1 MARKKTV
8 IKREKIAPVKKKRKL
23 SEEAKQKLRDRL
35 AVMRAKKKPA
45 EYKNIAKSVLALP
58 DDDKYSFKNVKAWIR
73 KSKDL
78 LAEYNSTARSIKF
91 TPQEK
96 QRASAAAD
104 HKKAYIR
111 YCENYLK
118 TGDWIAIFSGEDE
131 TNKVIPKC
139 VALAYYPDGTPK
151 RSVGIFYPDINA
163 VWTKEMNEL
172 DYRGEDGT
180 VGYGNAPAR
189 VYQSK
194 LKAMTDKQFD
204 SLT

>member
-1 MARKKTV
+1 MARKKIV
-8 IKREKIAPVKKKRKL
+8 VKREKLAPMKKKRKL

-45 EYKNIAKSVLALP
+45 EYKNIAKSVLDLP
-58 DDDKYSFKNVKAWIR
+58 DDDKYSFKNVTVWIR

-78 LAEYNSTARSIKF
+78 VTEYNKTARSIRF

-96 QRASAAAD
+96 QKASTAAD

-111 YCENYLK
+111 YCEYYLK
-118 TGDWIAIFSGEDE
+118 TGDWVAVFSGEDE

-139 VALAYYPDGTPK
+139 VAMAYYEDGTPK
-151 RSVGIFYPDINA
+151 RSAGVYYPDINM
-163 VWTKEMNEL
+163 VWKQDMIEV
-172 DYRGEDGT
+172 DYAPVKTISQT
-180 VGYGNAPAR
+180 V
-189 VYQSK
+189 
-194 LKAMTDKQFD
+194 AMTDKQFD

>member
-8 IKREKIAPVKKKRKL
+8 IKREKITPVKKKRKL

-35 AVMRAKKKPA
+35 AVMRANKKPA

-58 DDDKYSFKNVKAWIR
+58 DDDKYSFKNVKVWIR

-78 LAEYNSTARSIKF
+78 VAEYNKTARSIRF
-91 TPQEK
+91 TSQEK
-96 QRASAAAD
+96 QKASAAAE

-111 YCENYLK
+111 YCEYYLK
-118 TGDWIAIFSGEDE
+118 TGDWVAVFSGEDE

-139 VALAYYPDGTPK
+139 VAMAFYPDGTPK
-151 RSVGIFYPDINA
+151 RSAGIFYPDINM
-163 VWTKEMNEL
+163 VWKQDMIEA
-172 DYRGEDGT
+172 DYAPIKTISQT
-180 VGYGNAPAR
+180 V
-189 VYQSK
+189 
-194 LKAMTDKQFD
+194 AMTDKQFT

>member
-35 AVMRAKKKPA
+35 TEMRAKKKPA

-58 DDDKYSFKNVKAWIR
+58 DDDKYSFKNVKVWIR

-78 LAEYNSTARSIKF
+78 VAEYNKTARSIRF
-91 TPQEK
+91 TSQEK
-96 QRASAAAD
+96 QKASAAAE

-111 YCENYLK
+111 YCEYYLK
-118 TGDWIAIFSGEDE
+118 TGDWVAVFSGEDE

-139 VALAYYPDGTPK
+139 VAMAFYPDGTPK
-151 RSVGIFYPDINA
+151 RSAGIFYPDINM
-163 VWTKEMNEL
+163 VWKQDMIEA
-172 DYRGEDGT
+172 DYAPIKTISQT
-180 VGYGNAPAR
+180 V
-189 VYQSK
+189 
-194 LKAMTDKQFD
+194 AMTDKQFT

>member
-58 DDDKYSFKNVKAWIR
+58 DDDKYSFKNVQAWIR
-73 KSKDL
+73 KSKDMV
-78 LAEYNSTARSIKF
+78 AEYNKTARSIRF

-96 QRASAAAD
+96 QRASIAAD

-111 YCENYLK
+111 DLEYYLK
-118 TGDWIAIFSGEDE
+118 TGDFISYFSGENE

-151 RSVGIFYPDINA
+151 RIAGVFYPDINM
-163 VWTKEMNEL
+163 VWKQEMIET
-172 DYRGEDGT
+172 DYVPVQT
-180 VGYGNAPAR
+180 VSQT
-189 VYQSK
+189 V
-194 LKAMTDKQFD
+194 AMTDKQFT